1 MSDELCASC
10 LVTICKFR
18 FPQLDERER
27 DLEGKWRTPAGS
39 LACWCQWW
47 LAHHFFRH
55 EKLSPAGLTLRLCLR
70 LLPPRSCGRMMK
82 IVLPCLCTIPALIIA
97 ASQDSLSKLEN

>member
-1 MSDELCASC
+1 MSDQFCASC

-39 LACWCQWW
+39 LAWWWW

-55 EKLSPAGLTLRLCLR
+55 EKLSPAGLTLRLRLR

-82 IVLPCLCTIPALIIA
+82 IVLPCLGTFPALIIA
-97 ASQDSLSKLEN
+97 SQDYLSKLEN